1 MEKTV
6 FKSLVHLLLPA
17 SSFYLSWLLLLL
29 AFQLTSTV
37 LVNATET
44 CFHGSTL
51 LEMQVNVFTMS
62 VFQVNDSTTCP
73 ACKKV
78 LRQTLLHDTHC
89 ADMWDTETVRQTS
102 PVDECQITDIHS
114 VDHHQRLVQA
124 VEHWASELTS
134 SVAVLFVTAVQ
145 IQW

>member
-1 MEKTV
+1 
-6 FKSLVHLLLPA
+6 
-17 SSFYLSWLLLLL
+17 
-29 AFQLTSTV
+29 
-37 LVNATET
+37 
-44 CFHGSTL
+44 
-51 LEMQVNVFTMS
+51 MQVNVFTIS
-62 VFQVNDSTTCP
+62 VFQVHDSTTCP

-78 LRQTLLHDTHC
+78 LRQTLLHHTHC

-114 VDHHQRLVQA
+114 VAHHQRLVQA

>member
-1 MEKTV
+1 M
-6 FKSLVHLLLPA
+6 
-17 SSFYLSWLLLLL
+17 SWLLLLL

-51 LEMQVNVFTMS
+51 IEMQVNVFTIS
-62 VFQVNDSTTCP
+62 VFQVHDSTTCP

-78 LRQTLLHDTHC
+78 LRQTLLHHTHS

-102 PVDECQITDIHS
+102 PLDECQITDIHS
-114 VDHHQRLVQA
+114 VAHHQRLVQV

-145 IQW
+145 IQWWPRSCISIVMNCFWGG